1 MGVRWRSIGLIQ
13 ANHMKLTAFKLT
25 GLLSSMLFL
34 YSCTSYKDLTKNAV
48 YFQNT
53 SDSLLKASSVDYT
66 SRIQKGDIL
75 YIAVNTANE
84 ESSKL
89 FNQQNFY
96 AGSTTPTG
104 AATSSNAVGYL
115 VDDRGQI
122 SFPFVGN
129 INVAGLSKTAFAD
142 TLTNRVRQYVSDAI
156 VSVRVLN
163 YKITVLGEVTRPG
176 SYSIPSE
183 RVSVL
188 DALGLA
194 GDLTIFG
201 RRDNV
206 KIIREVNGQR
216 SIGELNLAK
225 GNIFSSPYY
234 YLQQNDVVY
243 VELNDRKMKNVDQAN
258 MRNVSIA
265 LGVISAVALIV
276 TTITNL

>member
-1 MGVRWRSIGLIQ
+1 M
-13 ANHMKLTAFKLT
+13 
-25 GLLSSMLFL
+25 GLLSSMLFF

-53 SDSLLKASSVDYT
+53 SDSLLKASTIDYT

-104 AATSSNAVGYL
+104 AAASSNAVGYL

-122 SFPFVGN
+122 AFPFVGS
-129 INVAGLSKTAFAD
+129 INVAGLSKTEFAD
-142 TLTNRVRQYVSDAI
+142 TLTNKVKQYVSDAI

-163 YKITVLGEVTRPG
+163 YKVTVLGEVTRPG

-206 KIIREVNGQR
+206 KIIREVNGER

-225 GNIFSSPYY
+225 GDIFSSPYY

-243 VELNDRKMKNVDQAN
+243 VELNDRKMKNADQAN